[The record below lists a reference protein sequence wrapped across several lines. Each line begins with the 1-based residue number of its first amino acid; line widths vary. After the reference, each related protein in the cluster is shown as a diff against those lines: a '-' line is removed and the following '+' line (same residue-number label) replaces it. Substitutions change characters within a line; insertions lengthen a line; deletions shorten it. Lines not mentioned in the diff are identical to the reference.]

1 MRAGDFKFAEKE
13 KKVMAYDYIG
23 PYSPEAYGEYYELPY
38 NDQYYE
44 PPWVTI
50 AREGIRRGAETAQ
63 IVASGYPSYPN
74 YPTPTPQPIP
84 TPMPAPTPGPGQQ
97 TQPTP
102 APSGGISLS
111 PMTLMLLVGGFLLF
125 TLGKKQG
132 R

>member
-1 MRAGDFKFAEKE
+1 
-13 KKVMAYDYIG
+13 MAYDYIG
-23 PYSPEAYGEYYELPY
+23 PYSPEYYELPVA
-38 NDQYYE
+38 DQYYE
-44 PPWVTI
+44 PPWLTL

-63 IVASGYPSYPN
+63 IVASGYPSYPS
-74 YPTPTPQPIP
+74 YPTPTPQP
-84 TPMPAPTPGPGQQ
+84 TPMPVPAPGPGQQ
-97 TQPTP
+97 PLP